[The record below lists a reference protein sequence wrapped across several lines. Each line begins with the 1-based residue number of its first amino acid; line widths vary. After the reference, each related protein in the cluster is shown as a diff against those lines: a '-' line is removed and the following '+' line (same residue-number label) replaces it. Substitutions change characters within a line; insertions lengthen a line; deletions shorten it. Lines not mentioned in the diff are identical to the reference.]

1 MSITYK
7 PVSDGTV
14 YAPDTDGAWP
24 IRDLKQQRPMYP
36 VSSVASSNGIGG
48 NRVTNY
54 FYRGAKVHMT
64 GGGYLGFR
72 QVEETDTGTGMTS
85 VTSFR
90 QNYPYHG
97 LAAQSLRK
105 QSNGWT
111 ISQQDNTYTDT
122 PLTPAAG
129 SGGNYH
135 MSQLTQSVGR
145 SYELDSSLITTVT
158 TTTGY
163 DAYGNVTSLVV
174 GTGDGYSKT
183 TTNTYTNDIANWFL
197 GRLTRSTVQSTTP

>member
-1 MSITYK
+1 
-7 PVSDGTV
+7 
-14 YAPDTDGAWP
+14 
-24 IRDLKQQRPMYP
+24 
-36 VSSVASSNGIGG
+36 
-48 NRVTNY
+48 
-54 FYRGAKVHMT
+54 
-64 GGGYLGFR
+64 
-72 QVEETDTGTGMTS
+72 
-85 VTSFR
+85 
-90 QNYPYHG
+90 
-97 LAAQSLRK
+97 
-105 QSNGWT
+105 
-111 ISQQDNTYTDT
+111 
-122 PLTPAAG
+122 
-129 SGGNYH
+129 